1 MGSERYGRKTAQYGR
16 QSGND
21 MNICLHSSAAS
32 IDFLQVH
39 AYPWLLGRI
48 FVVIFIKRLNIND
61 LMLFQN
67 GHLPAREGLK
77 EPWTKSRTQIRL
89 FSPLRVVKN
98 DNFENPAVCFSSL
111 LRHSFVREAGLFLA
125 GSGLVRGRN
134 YAALAVWGTSFQ
146 GECVVVYLTNSQK

>member
-1 MGSERYGRKTAQYGR
+1 M
-16 QSGND
+16 
-21 MNICLHSSAAS
+21 
-32 IDFLQVH
+32 
-39 AYPWLLGRI
+39 
-48 FVVIFIKRLNIND
+48 VIFIKRLNIND

-134 YAALAVWGTSFQ
+134 YAALAVWGTSF
-146 GECVVVYLTNSQK
+146 